1 MNIIINLLLINILSS
16 SNLLFS
22 AYITHSHKGINMKV
36 INKEVISLKELN
48 RVYNRL
54 AYGKHNVFKGNKS
67 IKLETCLFPVYAAYV
82 DLIDNKNNYRIH
94 YTIKSEQ

>member
-1 MNIIINLLLINILSS
+1 MNIIINLLNIPPLP
-16 SNLLFS
+16 NLFS

-36 INKEVISLKELN
+36 INRYVNSIKELN
-48 RVYNRL
+48 TVYNKFMF
-54 AYGKHNVFKGNKS
+54 GKHNIFRNKRRKM
-67 IKLETCLFPVYAAYV
+67 KLESSLFPLASAYV

>member
-1 MNIIINLLLINILSS
+1 
-16 SNLLFS
+16 
-22 AYITHSHKGINMKV
+22 MKV

-67 IKLETCLFPVYAAYV
+67 VKLETCLFPVYAAYV